1 MVEYDFLTTWRL
13 AAPLNLVWEAIYHS
27 ERWPEWWPG
36 LLSVVELEKGDD
48 SGIGNLRRYS
58 WKGVLPYRLVFDIR
72 ITQIDRPLLLA
83 GTASGDLSGT
93 GVWRF
98 SEDGGV
104 VVVHYEWRVA
114 THKKWM
120 NLLAPIARPL
130 FRWNHDQVMRW
141 GEEGLARHLEQQQT
155 RFGQAQS

>member
-13 AAPLNLVWEAIYHS
+13 AAPLNLVWETIYRS
-27 ERWPEWWPG
+27 ERWTEWWPG

-58 WKGVLPYRLVFDIR
+58 WKGMLPYRLVFDIR
-72 ITQIDRPLLLA
+72 ITQIDRPFLLV
-83 GTASGDLSGT
+83 GTASGDLTGT

-98 SEDGGV
+98 SEDGGMV
-104 VVVHYEWRVA
+104 VVQYEWRVA
-114 THKKWM
+114 THKEWM

-141 GEEGLARHLEQQQT
+141 GEEGLARHIEQQQT
-155 RFGQAQS
+155 GFGQAQN